1 MKTVPFAELGSAD
14 LVVDSVYRGGRKGNA
29 GDDPLPRLLQVS
41 SGGGFRFRGQL
52 DQGLKLLVLTSSR
65 KDPNWPDTLDL
76 ETGVYTY
83 YGDNKKPGLALHKT
97 PRKGNQILNHLFGLS
112 GRGNEGRKRVPPI
125 LVFENTGEWR
135 DVMFLGLAVP
145 GTTDLRVA
153 EDLVAIWK
161 NSKGQRFQN
170 YRARFTILDTS
181 LLSRA
186 WVRDTID
193 GKPHSRNTPKVWAEW
208 VETGKIHSLRCERPI
223 EYRKKAEQVPQDSD
237 GLAILRVIHSY
248 FESDRFAFERCAC
261 ALARLLLPE
270 ITKLEMTRPS
280 RDGGRDGL
288 GEYRVGAGDSSIKID
303 FALEAKCK
311 DITNGVGVKEVSRL
325 ISRLRHRQF
334 GILVTTSY
342 VGLQAYK
349 EIKEDKHPIIVLAG
363 TDIVEL
369 LRVHKLKNSESVRNW
384 LKLDF
389 PLAQTST

>member
-1 MKTVPFAELGSAD
+1 MKTVPFVELRSAD
-14 LVVDSVYRGGRKGNA
+14 LVVDSVYRGGRRGNA

-52 DQGLKLLVLTSSR
+52 DQGLELLVLTSSR

-97 PRKGNQILNHLFGLS
+97 PRKGNQILNDIFGLS
-112 GRGNEGRKRVPPI
+112 GLSKDGRKRVPPI

-135 DVMFLGLAVP
+135 DVVFLGLAVP
-145 GTTDLRVA
+145 GTTDLRGA

-170 YRARFTILDTS
+170 YRARFSILDTH
-181 LLSRA
+181 LISRA
-186 WVRDTID
+186 WVTDIIEGR
-193 GKPHSRNTPKVWAEW
+193 PHSRNTPKAWGEW

-223 EYRKKAEQVPQDSD
+223 EYRTKVEQIPQDSD
-237 GLAILRVIHSY
+237 GLAILEVIHNY
-248 FESDRFAFERCAC
+248 FESDLFAFERCAC

-270 ITKLEMTRPS
+270 ITRLEMTRPS

-288 GEYRVGAGDSSIKID
+288 GEYRVGIGDSSIKID

-311 DITNGVGVKEVSRL
+311 GITSGVGVKEVSRL

-349 EIKEDKHPIIVLAG
+349 EIREDRHPIIVLAG

-369 LRVHKLKNSESVRNW
+369 LRVHKLKSSESVRNW
-384 LKLDF
+384 LQQDF
-389 PLAQTST
+389 PLAQVCT

>member
-1 MKTVPFAELGSAD
+1 MTTVPFAELGSAD
-14 LVVDSVYRGGRKGNA
+14 LVVNSTYRGGRQGNA
-29 GDDPLPRLLQVS
+29 GDDPLPRLVQVS
-41 SGGGFRFRGQL
+41 SGGGFRFRGRL
-52 DQGLKLLVLTSSR
+52 DQGLQLLVLTSSK
-65 KDPNWPDTLDL
+65 KDPNWPDTLDV

-83 YGDNKKPGLALHKT
+83 YGDNKQPGLALHKT
-97 PRKGNQILNHLFGLS
+97 PRKGNQILNQIFSLS
-112 GRGNEGRKRVPPI
+112 GQGNKGRKRVPPI

-145 GTTDLRVA
+145 GTTDLRGA

-161 NSKGQRFQN
+161 HSKGQRFQN
-170 YRARFTILDTS
+170 YRARFSILDTS

-186 WVRDTID
+186 WVADIIA
-193 GKPHSRNTPKVWAEW
+193 GKPHSCHRPDAWAEW
-208 VETGKIHSLRCERPI
+208 VETGKIHSLRCEPQLK
-223 EYRKKAEQVPQDSD
+223 YRKKHQQVPQDSD
-237 GLAILRVIHSY
+237 GLAVLDVIHSY

-270 ITKLEMTRPS
+270 ITRLEMTRPS

-288 GEYRVGAGDSSIKID
+288 GEYRVGTGDSSIKID

-311 DITNGVGVKEVSRL
+311 ETTSGVGVKEVSRL

-342 VGLQAYK
+342 VSLQAYK
-349 EIKEDKHPIIVLAG
+349 EIIDDQHPIIVLAG
-363 TDIVEL
+363 ADIVEL

-384 LKLDF
+384 LQHDF
-389 PLAQTST
+389 PLAP

>member
-97 PRKGNQILNHLFGLS
+97 PRKGNQILNNIFGLS

-125 LVFENTGEWR
+125 LIFENTGEWR

-145 GTTDLRVA
+145 GTTDLRGA

-193 GKPHSRNTPKVWAEW
+193 GKPHSRNTPKVWAAW

-237 GLAILRVIHSY
+237 GLAILKVIHSY

-270 ITKLEMTRPS
+270 ITRLEMTRPS

-288 GEYRVGAGDSSIKID
+288 GEYRVGIGDSSIKID

-311 DITNGVGVKEVSRL
+311 EITSGVGVKEVSRL

-342 VGLQAYK
+342 VSLQAYK
-349 EIKEDKHPIIVLAG
+349 EIRDDQHPIIVLAG

-384 LKLDF
+384 LKHDF
-389 PLAQTST
+389 PLAQTSA